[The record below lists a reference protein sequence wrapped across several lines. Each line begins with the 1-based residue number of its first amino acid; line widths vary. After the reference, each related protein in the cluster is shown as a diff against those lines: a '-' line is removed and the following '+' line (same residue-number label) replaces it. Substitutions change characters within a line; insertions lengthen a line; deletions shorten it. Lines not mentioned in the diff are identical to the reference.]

1 MSIPHEVPPATL
13 RRVIAASAI
22 GNFVEWFDFA
32 VYGFLA
38 TLIATQFFA
47 SQDPSVA
54 LLKTF
59 AVFAV
64 AFALRPLGGIVFGAL
79 GDRLGRKRILSLTI
93 LLMAGSTTLIGL
105 LPTYASIGVLA
116 PALLT
121 LARCL
126 QGFSAGGEYAGAC
139 AYLME
144 HAPQDKR
151 AFYGSFVPVSTFS
164 AFACA
169 AVIAYGLEANLSAE
183 AMNSWGWRVPFLIA
197 APLGLVG
204 LYLRWRMEE
213 TPAFRQAMAEGKQ
226 HSHSPLGDTLRHHG
240 RTIRNLGAF
249 ISLTALSFYMFT
261 TYFATYLQTVGQLGR
276 AQALL
281 VTTVAL
287 LFAAVGCPL
296 AGALSDR
303 IGRRRTIGV
312 TCLWVMVAVFPA
324 YWLASSGSM
333 SGALLGVILLAVGAL
348 MSGVVTAALLSE
360 CFPTRSRYTA
370 SAITYNV
377 AYTLFGGT
385 APLVATWLIE
395 QSGSRLAP
403 AFYLVVIAL
412 LALIGGLALPET
424 SRISL
429 HAEGAVGDSREGSQ
443 RMA

>member
-38 TLIATQFFA
+38 TLIASQFFTGE
-47 SQDPSVA
+47 SESVA

-116 PALLT
+116 PVLLT

-144 HAPQDKR
+144 HAPRGRR

-169 AVIAYGLEANLSAE
+169 AVIAYGLEASLSPE
-183 AMNSWGWRVPFLIA
+183 AMNAWGWRVPFLIA

-213 TPAFRQAMAEGKQ
+213 TPAFRQALAEGKQ
-226 HSHSPLGDTLRHHG
+226 HNHSPLGDTLRHHG
-240 RTIRNLGAF
+240 RTIGKLGAF

-261 TYFATYLQTVGQLGR
+261 TYFATYLQTVGHLSR

-281 VTTVAL
+281 VSTVAL
-287 LFAAVGCPL
+287 LFAAAGCPL

-312 TCLWVMVAVFPA
+312 TCIWVMVAVFPA
-324 YWLASSGSM
+324 YWLASSGSL
-333 SGALLGVILLAVGAL
+333 SGALLGVILLAIGAL

-412 LALIGGLALPET
+412 LALVGGLALPET
-424 SRISL
+424 SRVSL
-429 HAEGAVGDSREGSQ
+429 HDDAIDRDSREVEQ
-443 RMA
+443 QTV

>member
-1 MSIPHEVPPATL
+1 MSAPHEVSPATL

-38 TLIATQFFA
+38 TLIASQFFA
-47 SQDPSVA
+47 SEDASVA

-105 LPTYASIGVLA
+105 LPTYASIGLAA

-144 HAPQDKR
+144 HAPNDKR

-169 AVIAYGLEANLSAE
+169 AVIAYGLEASLSVE
-183 AMNSWGWRVPFLIA
+183 AMNAWGWRIPFLIA

-213 TPAFRQAMAEGKQ
+213 TPAFREAIAQGKA
-226 HSHSPLGDTLRHHG
+226 HEHSPLKETLRNHG
-240 RTIRNLGAF
+240 RAIRNLGAF

-261 TYFATYLQTVGQLGR
+261 TYFATYLQLVGNLTR
-276 AQALL
+276 AQSLL

-296 AGALSDR
+296 AGAFSDR
-303 IGRRRTIGV
+303 VGRRKTIAF
-312 TCLWVMVAVFPA
+312 TCLWVMLCVFPA

-333 SGALLGVILLAVGAL
+333 SGALIGVILLAVGAL
-348 MSGVVTAALLSE
+348 CSGVVTAALLSE
-360 CFPTRSRYTA
+360 SFPTRTRYTA

-385 APLVATWLIE
+385 APLVATWLIG
-395 QSGSRLAP
+395 QTGSSLAP

-412 LALIGGLALPET
+412 VALFGGLALPET

-429 HAEGAVGDSREGSQ
+429 HDEVGADRVQPGARSTV
-443 RMA
+443 